1 MRSTVGAVQLPDSAR
16 RAALLKQVDQFD
28 PQHFGIS
35 PREADA
41 MDPQQRLLLEVSW
54 EALEHAGI
62 DPESLYQTSAGVYIG
77 ITSHDYA
84 QLQTRDGDLTKLH
97 SHFAAGVAPSITAG
111 RIAYTFGLNGPA
123 IAVDTACSSS
133 LVAVHLACESLQRRE
148 CSMALAGGV
157 NLILAPEASVAFAQ
171 AGMLSAS
178 GACSPFLNSADGF
191 VRGEGCG
198 VVVLM
203 RLADAESAG
212 DRILAVILGSAV
224 NQDGASSG
232 LTAPN
237 GLAQQALLREA
248 QRRAGVA
255 PWQIGYIEAHGTG
268 TKLGDPVEGEAL
280 GAVFAGRS
288 DKLPIGSVKAN
299 MGHLESAA
307 GIAGLIKVALS
318 LEHGE
323 IPGQILDGSL
333 NEHIRWKELPLEVT
347 GEARAWRPIEGR
359 CIGGVSSFG
368 FSGTNAHVLMERYA
382 HEDKLLDEPESCDVL
397 TISARNEA
405 LLQRLAER
413 YSTYLAA
420 TDWKW
425 NEICQTAGA
434 GRSALAERLA
444 VVAKG
449 REEAAGKLLS
459 WLNGEAVSGV
469 YRGHVR
475 TALRGEPEKMDKLT
489 PESVAELFVRGGHV
503 DWKSR
508 GAGKGLRRAELP
520 TYPFERERYWFEERQ
535 NEAEEGRAIQAEPIA
550 TEPQLRDLRLLLAD
564 VSAEER
570 LKIIRNFLRDHV
582 AAVLEL
588 NAAEIDEERPL
599 AELGM
604 DSLMALELKHRVE
617 KSSGLTLPANF
628 LFAYPTIRQAE
639 AYLNAMTGLDRKD
652 MDLRVRSSDYE
663 DVAL

>member
-1 MRSTVGAVQLPDSAR
+1 
-16 RAALLKQVDQFD
+16 
-28 PQHFGIS
+28 
-35 PREADA
+35 
-41 MDPQQRLLLEVSW
+41 
-54 EALEHAGI
+54 
-62 DPESLYQTSAGVYIG
+62 
-77 ITSHDYA
+77 
-84 QLQTRDGDLTKLH
+84 
-97 SHFAAGVAPSITAG
+97 
-111 RIAYTFGLNGPA
+111 
-123 IAVDTACSSS
+123 
-133 LVAVHLACESLQRRE
+133 
-148 CSMALAGGV
+148 
-157 NLILAPEASVAFAQ
+157 
-171 AGMLSAS
+171 
-178 GACSPFLNSADGF
+178 
-191 VRGEGCG
+191 
-198 VVVLM
+198 
-203 RLADAESAG
+203 
-212 DRILAVILGSAV
+212 
-224 NQDGASSG
+224 
-232 LTAPN
+232 
-237 GLAQQALLREA
+237 
-248 QRRAGVA
+248 
-255 PWQIGYIEAHGTG
+255 
-268 TKLGDPVEGEAL
+268 
-280 GAVFAGRS
+280 
-288 DKLPIGSVKAN
+288 
-299 MGHLESAA
+299 
-307 GIAGLIKVALS
+307 
-318 LEHGE
+318 
-323 IPGQILDGSL
+323 
-333 NEHIRWKELPLEVT
+333 
-347 GEARAWRPIEGR
+347 
-359 CIGGVSSFG
+359 
-368 FSGTNAHVLMERYA
+368 MERYA